1 VTLAIQTGPRS
12 AGSGSQSG
20 TSDGSPHAPLRHA
33 EDQNRSETTCV
44 NVLTLDSQDLPTAWG
59 PDGAAGGA
67 LVGALVALPTGP
79 GGAAAGTAAGAAA
92 ASSGAAAGTIG
103 GGTTGTLA
111 DLTNWG
117 LKADYLDTAATYLL
131 PGKTAVVAEVEEGST
146 GSIDAAVMR
155 HGGIVYREPVTV
167 TLAAVLIGSA
177 LGLMSGY
184 FPRLDT
190 PIMRTLDG
198 LMAFPSI
205 LLAIAIMAS
214 LGTSA
219 VNVFIALVVVYTP
232 TIARL
237 VRSTTLVTRQQPFV
251 ESARSIGMTDSQVLL
266 RYVYPNGLSPLIVQC
281 TFVVAFAIISEA
293 SLSFLGAGVD
303 PETPTWG
310 NMLRDGQRV
319 LQSAWWL
326 ALFPGI
332 ALVLTV
338 LTLNLLGDA
347 LRDALDPRARDR

>member
-1 VTLAIQTGPRS
+1 
-12 AGSGSQSG
+12 
-20 TSDGSPHAPLRHA
+20 
-33 EDQNRSETTCV
+33 
-44 NVLTLDSQDLPTAWG
+44 
-59 PDGAAGGA
+59 
-67 LVGALVALPTGP
+67 
-79 GGAAAGTAAGAAA
+79 
-92 ASSGAAAGTIG
+92 
-103 GGTTGTLA
+103 
-111 DLTNWG
+111 
-117 LKADYLDTAATYLL
+117 
-131 PGKTAVVAEVEEGST
+131 
-146 GSIDAAVMR
+146 
-155 HGGIVYREPVTV
+155 
-167 TLAAVLIGSA
+167 
-177 LGLMSGY
+177 
-184 FPRLDT
+184 
-190 PIMRTLDG
+190 MRTLDG

-326 ALFPGI
+326 ALFPGV

>member
-1 VTLAIQTGPRS
+1 MAVATSTGP
-12 AGSGSQSG
+12 
-20 TSDGSPHAPLRHA
+20 
-33 EDQNRSETTCV
+33 DQGA
-44 NVLTLDSQDLPTAWG
+44 VLTR
-59 PDGAAGGA
+59 AGERRAGWTRVLFTNPVTVISA
-67 LVGALVALPTGP
+67 IVLLLVVM
-79 GGAAAGTAAGAAA
+79 AAAFAPVITPHDPTFLDPAVRLQGPSLDHPLGTDDRGRDIF
-92 ASSGAAAGTIG
+92 SRVIYGGRVSLMIG
-103 GGTTGTLA
+103 L
-111 DLTNWG
+111 
-117 LKADYLDTAATYLL
+117 
-131 PGKTAVVAEVEEGST
+131 S
-146 GSIDAAVMR
+146 
-155 HGGIVYREPVTV
+155 V
-167 TLAAVLIGSA
+167 TLAAALIGSA

-266 RYVYPNGLSPLIVQC
+266 RYVYPNGFSPLIVQC

-293 SLSFLGAGVD
+293 SLSFLGAGV
-303 PETPTWG
+303 PEETPTWG
-310 NMLRDGQRV
+310 NMLREGQSV
-319 LQSAWWL
+319 LQRSWWL
-326 ALFPGI
+326 VVFPGT
-332 ALVLTV
+332 ALVTTILAF
-338 LTLNLLGDA
+338 NLLGDG
-347 LRDALDPRARDR
+347 LRDALDPRVRGR

>member
-1 VTLAIQTGPRS
+1 MAVATRLGAEPGTATLT
-12 AGSGSQSG
+12 
-20 TSDGSPHAPLRHA
+20 
-33 EDQNRSETTCV
+33 
-44 NVLTLDSQDLPTAWG
+44 
-59 PDGAAGGA
+59 GGA
-67 LVGALVALPTGP
+67 RQSERSRWAHVLFGNPITAVSVVFLLLALLAAIFAPRIAPFDPTYLDPAVRLQGP
-79 GGAAAGTAAGAAA
+79 SAEHLLGTDDRGRDVFSRVIYGGRVSLMIGLCVTAAA
-92 ASSGAAAGTIG
+92 A
-103 GGTTGTLA
+103 
-111 DLTNWG
+111 
-117 LKADYLDTAATYLL
+117 LL
-131 PGKTAVVAEVEEGST
+131 GS
-146 GSIDAAVMR
+146 
-155 HGGIVYREPVTV
+155 
-167 TLAAVLIGSA
+167 L
-177 LGLMSGY
+177 LGLLSGY

-190 PIMRTLDG
+190 PIMRALDG

-214 LGTSA
+214 LGPSA

-232 TIARL
+232 TVARL

-251 ESARSIGMTDSQVLL
+251 ESARSIGMTDGEILF

-281 TFVVAFAIISEA
+281 TFVVAYAIISEA

-326 ALFPGI
+326 ALFPGA

-338 LTLNLLGDA
+338 LSLNLLGDA
-347 LRDALDPRARDR
+347 LRDALDPRSRERG